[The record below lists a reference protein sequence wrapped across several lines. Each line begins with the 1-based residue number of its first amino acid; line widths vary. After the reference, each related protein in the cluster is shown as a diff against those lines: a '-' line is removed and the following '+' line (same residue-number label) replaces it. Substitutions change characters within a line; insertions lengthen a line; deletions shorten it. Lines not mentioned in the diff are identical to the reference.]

1 MNNFNQVMRKNY
13 PKKWKNKSRGKERKT
28 KMGFTNLSTNF
39 TAQFIGQK
47 NQDGSSIPLSK

>member
-28 KMGFTNLSTNF
+28 KMGFTNLGTNF